1 MICTVVVMVVINV
14 ILMRRE
20 SDYIYMID
28 RYVICVMTQYDDE
41 SADSSFTRSVRFI
54 IILRY
59 IKPWIIIDDVY
70 LMN

>member
-1 MICTVVVMVVINV
+1 MICTVVVMLVINV